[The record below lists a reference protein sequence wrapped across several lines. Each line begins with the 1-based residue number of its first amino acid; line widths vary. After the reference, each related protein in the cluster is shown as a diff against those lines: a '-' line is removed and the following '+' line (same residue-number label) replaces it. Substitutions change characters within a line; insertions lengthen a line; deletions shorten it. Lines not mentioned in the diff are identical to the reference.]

1 MRNLF
6 QLEQVFDRGEQLD
19 EFDGIPIVGAQL
31 LSQEQN
37 GHKLVLGIRF
47 PGIFA
52 GIERQMGRLYG
63 GKDRFGKADIA
74 VRRH

>member
-1 MRNLF
+1 LM
-6 QLEQVFDRGEQLD
+6 
-19 EFDGIPIVGAQL
+19 
-31 LSQEQN
+31 LSI
-37 GHKLVLGIRF
+37 GF

-52 GIERQMGRLYG
+52 GIERKMGRSYG

>member
-1 MRNLF
+1 M
-6 QLEQVFDRGEQLD
+6 FDRGERLN
-19 EFDGIPIVGAQL
+19 EFDRIPIVGTQL
-31 LSQEQN
+31 LAQEQN
-37 GHKLVLGIRF
+37 CYKLMLSIGF

-52 GIERQMGRLYG
+52 GIERKMGRSYG